1 MVLILVL
8 VPQATKEKNV
18 SGTPQVLG
26 TKVENTELEQIDLFI
41 KPAPELAGNL
51 ETPQLSARAAL
62 SFDLNSGAILYTK
75 NFDQELPVA
84 SLTKLVTAL
93 VVVDKL
99 SFNDEVVVERA
110 DTLVVGS
117 NMGLV
122 PGERIK
128 VIDLLHGM
136 LISSSN
142 DAAMALSRQVAGSAE
157 EFVVLMNQK
166 ITALGL
172 SSSHFS
178 NPVGLDSADN
188 YSTTFDLGRIVG
200 EFVSKPELA
209 RVVQL
214 RQLEVASVDDK
225 FRHVLTSTN
234 ELLIE
239 DASIMG
245 IKTGYTDEAKGNLV
259 IRKKQGEADVVTI
272 ILGSDDREEDT
283 RKLLA
288 WVFGSYRW

>member
-1 MVLILVL
+1 M
-8 VPQATKEKNV
+8 
-18 SGTPQVLG
+18 
-26 TKVENTELEQIDLFI
+26 
-41 KPAPELAGNL
+41 